1 MTENHENE
9 GVCPII
15 EEHRRKETASVLFWP
30 AVVELFPSFEE
41 RGGLVDALEDE
52 INSIPSDVIPYGTL
66 SYQQLL
72 FVSQSRWDEEEE
84 MYFMNIDL
92 AAGCV
97 EVGHVLD
104 NLNESSIEEELFSNE
119 TVH

>member
-41 RGGLVDALEDE
+41 RGGLFDALGDE
-52 INSIPSDVIPYGTL
+52 IDSVPYDGIPYGTL
-66 SYQQLL
+66 SYRQLL
-72 FVSQSRWDEEEE
+72 FLRASKWQGLPSNWPELKKGFAISRIKL
-84 MYFMNIDL
+84 F
-92 AAGCV
+92 
-97 EVGHVLD
+97 
-104 NLNESSIEEELFSNE
+104 EL
-119 TVH
+119 

>member
-1 MTENHENE
+1 M
-9 GVCPII
+9 
-15 EEHRRKETASVLFWP
+15 LFWP

-41 RGGLVDALEDE
+41 RGGLFDALGDE
-52 INSIPSDVIPYGTL
+52 IDSIPSDVIPYGTL
-66 SYQQLL
+66 TYRQLL
-72 FVSQSRWDEEEE
+72 FVYQSRWDADEE

-104 NLNESSIEEELFSNE
+104 NFDDISIEEKLFSNE

>member
-1 MTENHENE
+1 MSENHDNE

-15 EEHRRKETASVLFWP
+15 EEHRSKETASVLFWP

-41 RGGLVDALEDE
+41 RAELVKALGDE
-52 INSIPSDVIPYGTL
+52 VSSIPSDVIPYGTL
-66 SYQQLL
+66 SYRQLF
-72 FVSQSRWDEEEE
+72 FVYQSRWDTDEG
-84 MYFMNIDL
+84 MYFMNINL
-92 AAGCV
+92 AASCV

-104 NLNESSIEEELFSNE
+104 NFDDISIEEKLFSNE

>member
-30 AVVELFPSFEE
+30 AVLELFPSFEE

-66 SYQQLL
+66 SYKQLF
-72 FVSQSRWDEEEE
+72 FVYQSRWDTDEG
-84 MYFMNIDL
+84 MYLSLI
-92 AAGCV
+92 
-97 EVGHVLD
+97 H
-104 NLNESSIEEELFSNE
+104 I
-119 TVH
+119 

>member
-1 MTENHENE
+1 METSFSARPSDEDLDLLWPKTPYNCLIGGDFVLPCRCEL
-9 GVCPII
+9 CSA
-15 EEHRRKETASVLFWP
+15 HRR
-30 AVVELFPSFEE
+30 
-41 RGGLVDALEDE
+41 
-52 INSIPSDVIPYGTL
+52 
-66 SYQQLL
+66 
-72 FVSQSRWDEEEE
+72 SRWDEEEE

-104 NLNESSIEEELFSNE
+104 NFDDTSIDEQLFSNE

>member
-1 MTENHENE
+1 MAWNQITHL
-9 GVCPII
+9 I
-15 EEHRRKETASVLFWP
+15 
-30 AVVELFPSFEE
+30 
-41 RGGLVDALEDE
+41 AL
-52 INSIPSDVIPYGTL
+52 SLSD
-66 SYQQLL
+66 
-72 FVSQSRWDEEEE
+72 EE

-104 NLNESSIEEELFSNE
+104 NLDESSIEEELFSNE

>member
-1 MTENHENE
+1 MSENHENE

-15 EEHRRKETASVLFWP
+15 EEHRRNEAASVLFWP
-30 AVVELFPSFEE
+30 AVLELFPSFEE
-41 RGGLVDALEDE
+41 RGGLIDALGDE

-66 SYQQLL
+66 TYRQLL
-72 FVSQSRWDEEEE
+72 FVYQSRWDADEE

-92 AAGCV
+92 AVGCV

-104 NLNESSIEEELFSNE
+104 NFDDTSIEEELFTYE

>member
-1 MTENHENE
+1 MFFRGMTSSEVMELLE
-9 GVCPII
+9 GG
-15 EEHRRKETASVLFWP
+15 
-30 AVVELFPSFEE
+30 ELF
-41 RGGLVDALEDE
+41 DALGDE
-52 INSIPSDVIPYGTL
+52 IDSIPSDVIPYGTL
-66 SYQQLL
+66 TYRQLL
-72 FVSQSRWDEEEE
+72 FVYQSRWDADEE

-104 NLNESSIEEELFSNE
+104 NFDDISIEEKLFSNE

>member
-41 RGGLVDALEDE
+41 RGGLFVALGDE
-52 INSIPSDVIPYGTL
+52 IDSIPSDVIPYGTL
-66 SYQQLL
+66 SYRQLL
-72 FVSQSRWDEEEE
+72 FVYQSRWDTKASKYWVLSLHFTVVVPPSLLHELDLLGQSSTPS
-84 MYFMNIDL
+84 NI
-92 AAGCV
+92 G
-97 EVGHVLD
+97 
-104 NLNESSIEEELFSNE
+104 
-119 TVH
+119 

>member
-1 MTENHENE
+1 MSENHENE

-41 RGGLVDALEDE
+41 RGRLFDALGDE

-66 SYQQLL
+66 TYRQLL
-72 FVSQSRWDEEEE
+72 FVYQSRWDADEE

-104 NLNESSIEEELFSNE
+104 NFDDTSIDAQLFSNE